1 MAANPLSQPEHSVPV
16 QSENNP
22 ETSLCRKRL
31 PHDAYTIG
39 WVCALPKEQTAA
51 RAMLD
56 EEHEPLPTPRND
68 HNVYT
73 LSSVCGY
80 NVVIACLPNIG
91 TNPAATVATSYDKYV
106 LVDQVRTYGRYWRW
120 NSVEGQSG

>member
-39 WVCALPKEQTAA
+39 WTAA

-68 HNVYT
+68 HNEPT
-73 LSSVCGY
+73 LRRPSRPLMI
-80 NVVIACLPNIG
+80 N
-91 TNPAATVATSYDKYV
+91 TF
-106 LVDQVRTYGRYWRW
+106 
-120 NSVEGQSG
+120 